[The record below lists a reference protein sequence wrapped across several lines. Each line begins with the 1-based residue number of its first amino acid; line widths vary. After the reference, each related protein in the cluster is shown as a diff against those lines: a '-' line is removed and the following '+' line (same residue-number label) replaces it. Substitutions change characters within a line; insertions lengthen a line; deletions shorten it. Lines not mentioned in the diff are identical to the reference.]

1 MLLEDVTALLL
12 SISKL
17 ALSCYPDRLNCVDK
31 VLAYAEETFTKFASR
46 YPNRR
51 MLTPSNKACSATAN
65 ANLQELLQAP
75 IDQYSNPLTIL
86 QFDSYAP
93 LLKMQPYTTRRSV
106 ANWLVAAML
115 KHEAVLD
122 NKAHI
127 DGVLGL
133 ISVLIQDQD
142 DGGINYS
149 KMAGE
154 VATKKGAKVDDAHV
168 FEMTSV
174 AKLLNLIRSDSPA
187 TTQEVG
193 LPAS

>member
-1 MLLEDVTALLL
+1 
-12 SISKL
+12 
-17 ALSCYPDRLNCVDK
+17 
-31 VLAYAEETFTKFASR
+31 
-46 YPNRR
+46 
-51 MLTPSNKACSATAN
+51 
-65 ANLQELLQAP
+65 
-75 IDQYSNPLTIL
+75 
-86 QFDSYAP
+86 
-93 LLKMQPYTTRRSV
+93 MQPYNTRRSV

-149 KMAGE
+149 KMTGE
-154 VATKKGAKVDDAHV
+154 VATKKGTKVDDAHV

-174 AKLLNLIRSDSPA
+174 AKLLNLIRSDNPA

-193 LPAS
+193 LPASLAYI